1 MLRVAACC
9 VVLVGCG
16 ATAPAPT
23 QTPGTPATP
32 VATISTAD
40 AERAEKLRRSE
51 LSAAHRELEEEQQV
65 ALAATC
71 DKVATPSPAPRC
83 EPSCYPTEPADPRAG
98 TKHGRA
104 EIVHLVCRPANSDE
118 SGPIVFADEIGGAKV
133 VVRAARGRAP
143 KPHKKGTW
151 EAELATAVAAALQP
165 EVARGEAIHVTGT
178 WKTLAHPLT
187 KERLRCVTVSH
198 WTSMRRK
205 LDDCGGRG
213 GVACEAM
220 GNAAAHGI
228 NVVHYRLAE
237 ARSLRAAGKAAEC
250 QRASL
255 EAIAVARG
263 MPRWRQYATLNV
275 NQWKP
280 YPRYR
285 TRFDGILDEEALFA
299 AATSLGSEAQTVHA
313 ECGGA
318 ANPKTTAAQEQSF
331 HTCW

>member
-1 MLRVAACC
+1 V
-9 VVLVGCG
+9 
-16 ATAPAPT
+16 PAEP
-23 QTPGTPATP
+23 PP
-32 VATISTAD
+32 VAPVAKISTQD
-40 AERAEKLRRSE
+40 AERAEKLRRVE
-51 LSAAHRELEEEQQV
+51 LAAAHRELLDEQQT

-71 DKVATPSPAPRC
+71 DKTAAQTPAERC
-83 EPSCYPTEPADPRAG
+83 EPSCYRAEAPDPRAG
-98 TKHGRA
+98 AKFGRA
-104 EIVHLVCRPANSDE
+104 DIVHLVCRPATSDE
-118 SGPIVFADEIGGAKV
+118 SGPLVFADEVGGAKI

-165 EVARGEAIHVTGT
+165 EVARGEVIRVTSA
-178 WKTLAHPLT
+178 WKTMSHPLT

-198 WTSMRRK
+198 RTVMRRA
-205 LDDCGGRG
+205 LDACGGRG
-213 GVACEAM
+213 GVACEAG

-237 ARSLRAAGKAAEC
+237 ARQLQAAGKVAEC

-275 NQWKP
+275 NQWKA

-285 TRFDGILDEEALFA
+285 TRFDGLLDEEALFA
-299 AATSLGSEAQTVHA
+299 AVTALGSEAQTLHA
-313 ECGGA
+313 ACGGA
-318 ANPKTTAAQEQSF
+318 DNPKTTATQEQSF